1 MENVLS
7 KKPVLIIGGGVI
19 GLSIGWRLQSQGV
32 ETIIFDRG
40 KAGSEASWLSAGM
53 LAPETEMG
61 FEDEPLYVLG
71 MESMRRWPAFVEELE
86 SASGMGIDFRTEGI
100 LHVAHDAD
108 SVEALRRT
116 YTFQLEQGLEVSWLT
131 GAEAREREAFLG
143 PHVPAAVYS
152 AADRQV
158 DNRLLVLALKE
169 AFLRAGGMLR
179 EETPVEQMTP
189 GQTPSVTLAGG
200 EVVEGNTVI
209 LSAGA
214 WSRQVDGL
222 PTEQKPP
229 VRPVKGQMLQLQM
242 EPPFEL
248 GHVVWGQR
256 VYLAPKSNG
265 RMLVGATVE
274 EQGFDTRLTAGGVYS
289 ILDAAWEVVPGI
301 YDLPITESWAGL
313 RPGSRNNLPVL
324 GPAGSQGII
333 YATGHY
339 RNGILLAP
347 ITGDEIARLVMEGE
361 TSDWLIPF
369 LPQAH

>member
-1 MENVLS
+1 MLS

-19 GLSIGWRLQSQGV
+19 GLSIGWRLQSRGV
-32 ETIIFDRG
+32 ETVVLDRQ
-40 KAGSEASWLSAGM
+40 KAGTGASWLSAGM

-71 MESMRRWPAFVEELE
+71 QESMRRWPAFVDELE
-86 SASGMGIDFRTEGI
+86 SASGMDIDFRTEGI

-116 YTFQLEQGLEVSWLT
+116 YSFQVEQGLEVSWLT

-143 PHVPAAVYS
+143 PHVPAAVFS
-152 AADRQV
+152 ATDRQV
-158 DNRLLVLALKE
+158 DNRLMVLALKQ
-169 AFLRAGGMLR
+169 AFIRAGGRLR
-179 EETPVEQMTP
+179 ENTPVVSLAP
-189 GQTPSVTLAGG
+189 GRTPSVTLASG
-200 EVVEGNTVI
+200 EVVEGDCVV

-214 WSRQVDGL
+214 WSRQVEGL
-222 PTEQKPP
+222 TDEQKPL

-248 GHVVWGQR
+248 EHVVWGQR

-265 RMLVGATVE
+265 RLLVGATVE
-274 EQGFDTRLTAGGVYS
+274 EQGFDTRLTAGGIYS

-301 YDLPITESWAGL
+301 YDLPVTETWAGL
-313 RPGSRNNLPVL
+313 RPGSRNNLPIL
-324 GPAGSQGII
+324 GPAGPEGIF
-333 YATGHY
+333 YATGHF

-347 ITGDEIARLVMEGE
+347 ITGDEMARLVIERE
-361 TSDWLIPF
+361 TSVWLKPF
-369 LPQAH
+369 LPEAH